1 MKENLEVSLGISD
14 SDLKDCEIAL
24 RKFLSNSTKWKK
36 LRSEVPVSYDPMS
49 NTFVWIEGIRF
60 GNFSKETFIILGL
73 LSYLETDTNLSCLLK
88 LELIE
93 KLEKLKGLE
102 DLALLPQYGL
112 SVIKNNF
119 RFNRRYFRSLFSRKN
134 LNEFEKIFCWKV
146 LKPKTSKPKRK
157 IRHKGYRDHGTLP
170 SNSSRALREELSK
183 EASFQILQ
191 NEIEEYRENIQ
202 NWLSIHRSYLDQEGA
217 NLATASIERR
227 IIYVD
232 GKIESKQST
241 VNSVTREERKTGK
254 SNSHSREENQKSGTR
269 SLKFK
274 GEIGILLRREE
285 RGNRE

>member
-1 MKENLEVSLGISD
+1 
-14 SDLKDCEIAL
+14 
-24 RKFLSNSTKWKK
+24 
-36 LRSEVPVSYDPMS
+36 
-49 NTFVWIEGIRF
+49 
-60 GNFSKETFIILGL
+60 
-73 LSYLETDTNLSCLLK
+73 

-134 LNEFEKIFCWKV
+134 LKDFEKIFCWKV

-170 SNSSRALREELSK
+170 SISSRALREELSK